1 MCEGFEMK
9 WGVGFDASD
18 FGGLRWL
25 RACTLNV
32 EFEKYPKTYETQS
45 EYNFLDV
52 LKLHVM
58 IFCF

>member
-1 MCEGFEMK
+1 MFLLFRKNIIGVSVGVGFDVK

-32 EFEKYPKTYETQS
+32 EFEKYPKT
-45 EYNFLDV
+45 
-52 LKLHVM
+52 
-58 IFCF
+58 